1 MKAAVEGADLV
12 VVARALRDQDK
23 ALNKAMGKHLRATAV
38 PVRNA
43 LRQAILDTDV
53 KDTPGFGAARAAR
66 AAYAFGKSRTAKT
79 AGMGPYTEATQR
91 KVDRARATATKR
103 AGLRATISRGIRV
116 EYRQSGR
123 NAGVRIVTTTNQ
135 LPPDQRVLAKAFNN
149 GVWRH
154 PVFAK
159 GSDRFGWTWVAQEV
173 TPAGWWSKTA
183 NRWAPHVR
191 REMSGAFAKWAV
203 RAGVEIR
210 QAAEG

>member
-1 MKAAVEGADLV
+1 MQAAVEGADLAK
-12 VVARALRDQDK
+12 VARALRSQNRD
-23 ALNKAMGKHLRATAV
+23 LNKAMGKHLRSTAA
-38 PVRNA
+38 PVRDA

-53 KDTPGFGAARAAR
+53 KDTPGVGAARAAR
-66 AAYAFGKSRTAKT
+66 AAYVFGRSRTAKT

-91 KVDRARATATKR
+91 KVDKGRATAMRR
-103 AGLRATISRGIRV
+103 AGLRATIARGIRV
-116 EYRQSGR
+116 EYRPSGR
-123 NAGVRIVTTTNQ
+123 NAGVNIVTTTNQ
-135 LPPDQRVLAKAFNN
+135 LPPDQRVLAKAFNE

-159 GSDRFGWTWVAQEV
+159 GRDRAEWTWVAQEV

-191 REMSGAFAKWAV
+191 REMTSAFSKWAV
-203 RAGVEIR
+203 RAGVEIN